1 MPALLTAVVLA
12 SLVTARVPAQG
23 ARRPAPPITANAAA
37 GAKAVAAPR
46 SATPPAASKKAS
58 TVKRAGDG
66 PRARLV
72 AAARRQVGTRFRG
85 DCSAFVRHVY
95 ARARVPLRSAK
106 KARSGTEAIVRSL
119 APAKRPRPG
128 DIAYFHRT
136 HDRDRPGKG
145 RNLYTHIGVV
155 EAVRGQRVT
164 VVHKSNKGVERLTMH
179 LGRRADP
186 KVNDALRRRRA
197 SDPPGQK
204 YLASQLLAGFA
215 TPFGGEARAARSVRV
230 SRANGG

>member
-1 MPALLTAVVLA
+1 MPALVTAVVLA
-12 SLVTARVPAQG
+12 SLVAARAPPQS
-23 ARRPAPPITANAAA
+23 ARRPAPAATANATKAA
-37 GAKAVAAPR
+37 AAPR
-46 SATPPAASKKAS
+46 SVTPRPAASKKAVA
-58 TVKRAGDG
+58 VKRAGAG

-95 ARARVPLRSAK
+95 RTARVPLPTAK

-119 APAKRPRPG
+119 APARRPRPG

-136 HDRDRPGKG
+136 HDRDPPGKG

-164 VVHKSNKGVERLTMH
+164 VVHKSNRGVERLTMH

-186 KVNDALRRRRA
+186 RVNDALRRKRA
-197 SDPPGQK
+197 SDPPGQR
-204 YLASQLLAGFA
+204 YLGSQLLAGFA
-215 TPFGGEARAARSVRV
+215 TPFGSEARAARRVRV